1 MAPAAPRVLVVEDQP
16 AVAKALQVLLEIHD
30 IACATAASPA
40 EALELVD
47 REEFGAVVQ
56 DMNFGPSDTDGRAG
70 LELFRRLRTIDPD
83 LPVLALTAWAS
94 LETAVAMVKEGA
106 ADYLAKPWDD
116 AKLITTV
123 RNLIRLRE
131 LQLDNQR
138 LRATQA
144 RERSRLGRYDLRGL
158 VYESAAMHRVVT
170 LAVQV
175 AASDVPVLITGPN
188 GAGKEMIA
196 DLVVA
201 NSRRKAEPFVK
212 VNAGALPDEL
222 LEAEL
227 FGAEP
232 GAYTGAVKRR
242 IGRFEAADRGTLFL
256 DEIANLS
263 PAGQAKLLRVLQSGT
278 FERLGSNDQKK
289 VDVRILAATNV
300 ELQAAMAEGRFR
312 EDLFFRLSVIEI
324 RVPALRERPEDI
336 LPLADAFMERFAAG
350 AEPRRLS
357 PAARAALEE
366 HGWPGNVRELMN
378 RLQRALLVS
387 SSSALEPHDLGL
399 GLGHT
404 DTAEPAPASD
414 GDADEKRQLEKLLVE
429 SGGMVSRVASRLGI
443 SRQALYRRMQ
453 RLGIALER
461 RPKP

>member
-1 MAPAAPRVLVVEDQP
+1 MAPTGPRVLVVEDQP
-16 AVAKALQVLLEIHD
+16 AVAKALEVLLAIND
-30 IACATAASPA
+30 IPCAVAAGPG

-56 DMNFGPSDTDGRAG
+56 DMNFGPSDTDGAAG
-70 LELFRRLRTIDPD
+70 LELFRRLRAIDPD

-116 AKLITTV
+116 AKLVATV
-123 RNLIRLRE
+123 RNLVRLRE
-131 LQLDNQR
+131 LQLENHR
-138 LRATQA
+138 LRQA
-144 RERSRLGRYDLRGL
+144 QTRERKRLGRYDLRGL

-175 AASDVPVLITGPN
+175 AASDVPVLLTGPN

-196 DLVVA
+196 DLIVA
-201 NSRRKAEPFVK
+201 NSRRKSEPFIK
-212 VNAGALPDEL
+212 VNAGALPDDL

-256 DEIANLS
+256 DEIGNLS

-278 FERLGSNDQKK
+278 FERLGSNDPRT

-300 ELQAAMAEGRFR
+300 DLPAAMAEGRFR

-324 RVPALRERPEDI
+324 RVPPLRERPEDV
-336 LPLADAFMERFAAG
+336 LPLADAFIERFAAEG
-350 AEPRRLS
+350 TPRRLS
-357 PAARAALEE
+357 RSTRAALEE
-366 HGWPGNVRELMN
+366 HSWPGNVRELMN
-378 RLQRALLVS
+378 RLQRALLTGTGPE
-387 SSSALEPHDLGL
+387 LEPQDLGF
-399 GLGHT
+399 GAA
-404 DTAEPAPASD
+404 AEPSAPSD
-414 GDADEKRQLEKLLVE
+414 GEADEKRQLEKLLVE
-429 SGGMVSRVASRLGI
+429 SGGMVSRVASKLGI

-461 RPKP
+461 RPKH